1 MCYFLI
7 LILLKEAW
15 IFCRIC
21 YIPTPIFGGL
31 GRVQFSFSPWTFT
44 ERTLPCTWETCSKD
58 LFWFVSFQD
67 SKWWVYSFCYCWLL
81 GNFLLRE
88 TCVYVGVCMRVFY
101 KIPWARYMF
110 VFCFFLRSWFRP
122 PPPPGPARFKVVVK
136 NLSCLCLKRSA
147 GGNSKGLPC
156 QYHRYCV
163 CLEQTVLQLQRAA
176 RSTVL
181 LALELSFE
189 EEEEEKGEIFLSSL
203 LPFFLKANAVQNHST
218 VGLGLFIQ
226 NCQFPYLNIGWGF
239 FPSYSSLNEGDS
251 CFFYV
256 SLLKERCEGKIIF
269 QIPQVLTPNVWTRSS
284 FQRSGCSEP
293 WLWESFRQLIKLQTS
308 S

>member
-1 MCYFLI
+1 M
-7 LILLKEAW
+7 
-15 IFCRIC
+15 
-21 YIPTPIFGGL
+21 
-31 GRVQFSFSPWTFT
+31 
-44 ERTLPCTWETCSKD
+44 
-58 LFWFVSFQD
+58 
-67 SKWWVYSFCYCWLL
+67 
-81 GNFLLRE
+81 
-88 TCVYVGVCMRVFY
+88 
-101 KIPWARYMF
+101 
-110 VFCFFLRSWFRP
+110 
-122 PPPPGPARFKVVVK
+122 
-136 NLSCLCLKRSA
+136 
-147 GGNSKGLPC
+147 
-156 QYHRYCV
+156 

-293 WLWESFRQLIKLQTS
+293 WL
-308 S
+308 